1 MKRQKK
7 GSLRRREIRTGYLM
21 IAPLMAGVIVFFI
34 GAFFQNRSLPG
45 LYLSAGRH
53 FAGRDR
59 SLVEM
64 ADEL

>member
-34 GAFFQNRSLPG
+34 GAFFRTFITALQTSPVLEYQSLWG
-45 LYLSAGRH
+45 WKI
-53 FAGRDR
+53 
-59 SLVEM
+59 M
-64 ADEL
+64 